1 MISEIDI
8 IRAAHNRIG
17 AEPPDDLN
25 AELDGGVT
33 AKMAYDL
40 EVRMALALYPW
51 SFAQKLYRLA
61 RLEAAPIAGY
71 RRKFQ
76 LPVEDIVIGADRII
90 DDPRVEDDNF
100 TDFKLFGHEIYTN
113 AEDLYAV
120 MRVEVGP
127 HLWNPIFARAV
138 VSGLAGV
145 LYEVIASDGKGA
157 DRLIREAY
165 GSPQEERR
173 GGLIRAAI
181 NADAYTR
188 PNRRLR
194 MGNNPLLTSYLS

>member
-8 IRAAHNRIG
+8 IRAAHDRIG

-25 AELDGGVT
+25 AELQGGVT

-51 SFAQKLYRLA
+51 SFAQRLYRLA
-61 RLEAAPIAGY
+61 QLSGEPIAGY

-76 LPVEDIVIGADRII
+76 LPVEDIIIGADRII
-90 DDPRVEDDNF
+90 DDPTLEDDNF
-100 TDFKLFGHEIYTN
+100 TDFKRFGDEVYSN
-113 AEDLYAV
+113 AFDLYAV

-127 HLWNPIFARAV
+127 HLWNPLFTRAV
-138 VSGLAGV
+138 ISGLAGV
-145 LYEVIASDGKGA
+145 LYEAIAADGKNA

-165 GSPQEERR
+165 GSPQEEKR